1 MLFPCCEGGHLAE
14 GVCHLLVD
22 QEQPHPEVGEGGEGP
37 GLHLHRV
44 PGGGHVDSEGW
55 CAVLPHTQHHA
66 GGGQVGGQAGGVAVV
81 HIVGGV
87 VTGTAATPQQG
98 LAWTQGW
105 IPGSLHQ
112 AKQIIV

>member
-55 CAVLPHTQHHA
+55 CAVLPHAQHHA
-66 GGGQVGGQAGGVAVV
+66 GGGQVGRQAGGVAVV

-87 VTGTAATPQQG
+87 VTGTSATPQQG

-105 IPGSLHQ
+105 SLENDY
-112 AKQIIV
+112 KDC